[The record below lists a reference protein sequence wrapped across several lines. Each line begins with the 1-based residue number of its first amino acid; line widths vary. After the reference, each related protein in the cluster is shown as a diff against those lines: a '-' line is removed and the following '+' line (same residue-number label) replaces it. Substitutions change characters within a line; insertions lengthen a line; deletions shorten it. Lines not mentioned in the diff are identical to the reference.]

1 MNDRP
6 LANLAESVRQRLL
19 DRARTTGEDFQIVLT
34 SYLFERFLYRLSRS
48 EAKGRF
54 VLKGAALL
62 RLWADQPYRATR
74 DLDLLRRGPASPSA
88 LADDIRAICMIVV
101 EPDGVAFDIDDLT
114 VEAVREDEEY
124 AGLRANFTARL
135 GSARVRLQVD
145 VGTGDA
151 AWPAPRELVYPT
163 LLAFPAPSLLAYAPE
178 TVVAEKLDAMVVFGI
193 ANSRIK
199 DFFDLHYLAMHFSFD
214 GPQLTEAV
222 RRTFERRQT
231 PYPAGEP
238 VGLSD
243 AFWDLA
249 GRDAHVRAFA
259 RRSRLDV
266 DLASA
271 RELLPIL
278 RRFLLPLLE
287 ALGAGRAFRGG
298 WPKGGPWIAS

>member
-1 MNDRP
+1 MNERP

-19 DRARTTGEDFQIVLT
+19 NRARATGEDFQIILNN
-34 SYLFERFLYRLSRS
+34 YLFERFLYRLSRS
-48 EAKGRF
+48 EVKDRF
-54 VLKGAALL
+54 VLKGAVLL
-62 RLWADQPYRATR
+62 RLWAVQPYRATR
-74 DLDLLRRGPASPSA
+74 DLDLLRRGPPSPSA
-88 LADDIRAICMIVV
+88 LADDVRTICTSAV
-101 EPDGVAFDIDDLT
+101 EPDGVVFDLDDLT

-151 AWPAPRELVYPT
+151 VWPAPRELVFPT

-199 DFFDLHYLAMHFSFD
+199 DYFDLHYLATNFGFEGS
-214 GPQLTEAV
+214 LLAEAI

-231 PYPAGEP
+231 PYPAGVP
-238 VGLSD
+238 IGLSD
-243 AFWDLA
+243 DFWDLA
-249 GRDAHVRAFA
+249 GRHAHVRAFA

-278 RRFLLPLLE
+278 RSFLLPPLE
-287 ALGAGRAFRGG
+287 ALGAGRTFQGE
-298 WPKGGPWIAS
+298 WPKGGPWSVT

>member
-19 DRARTTGEDFQIVLT
+19 NRSRTTGEDFQIILN
-34 SYLFERFLYRLSRS
+34 SYLFERLLYRLSRS
-48 EAKGRF
+48 EAKDRF

-62 RLWADQPYRATR
+62 RLWAEQPYRATR
-74 DLDLLRRGPASPSA
+74 DLDLLRHGPPSPSD
-88 LADDIRAICMIVV
+88 LADNFRAICMTAV
-101 EPDGVAFDIDDLT
+101 EPDGVVFDLDDLT
-114 VEAVREDEEY
+114 VEALREDEEY

-151 AWPAPRELVYPT
+151 VWPAPREMIYPT

-199 DFFDLHYLAMHFSFD
+199 DYFDLHYLARKFSFD
-214 GPQLTEAV
+214 GSQLAEAI

-231 PYPAGEP
+231 PYPVDVP
-238 VGLSD
+238 IGLSD
-243 AFWDLA
+243 EFWEIA

-271 RELLPIL
+271 RELLPVL
-278 RRFLLPLLE
+278 RSFLLPPLE
-287 ALGAGRAFRGG
+287 ALGAGRAFQGA
-298 WPKGGPWIAS
+298 WPKGGPWRAS